1 MNRATASSRESV
13 SFLSLVKTSAL
24 CILDPILCLSIS
36 AGSAAFIDRYSGML
50 ESIIL
55 QSVSKWLFRKKFP
68 VTQRQKLCRELKGKS
83 LDS

>member
-1 MNRATASSRESV
+1 MNRATASSKESV
-13 SFLSLVKTSAL
+13 SFLSLVKISAL
-24 CILDPILCLSIS
+24 CILDSILCLITS

-50 ESIIL
+50 KSIIL